1 MFRLVVCQSK
11 VVLKATVLLF
21 GTVAFCVSAKADAI
35 HLVPLCILR
44 ISKGCRTKRG
54 FCYCFGLKFAQWL
67 VIAVRSIDSVSRIVF
82 LLLHCIRRVSYRR
95 TVIIVSADK
104 VWVRNCSPPEFLKT
118 TGFAGL
124 YVLLSPQ
131 LLCSGS
137 NTGLSCQILQ
147 TMVLSRSFLT
157 KTC

>member
-35 HLVPLCILR
+35 HLVPLCVLR

-67 VIAVRSIDSVSRIVF
+67 VIVVRSIDSVSRIVF
-82 LLLHCIRRVSYRR
+82 LLLHCIRRVSYHR
-95 TVIIVSADK
+95 TVIIVSAGK

-124 YVLLSPQ
+124 YVLLAPQ

>member
-1 MFRLVVCQSK
+1 MPVESSFKSH
-11 VVLKATVLLF
+11 
-21 GTVAFCVSAKADAI
+21 GTFVRYRGFLCVSKGGRYSLGTTLYFANLQGLSHKTWF
-35 HLVPLCILR
+35 LLLLR
-44 ISKGCRTKRG
+44 AEVRAVAG
-54 FCYCFGLKFAQWL
+54 YCG
-67 VIAVRSIDSVSRIVF
+67 VRSIDSVSRIVF
-82 LLLHCIRRVSYRR
+82 LLLHCIRRVSYHR

-137 NTGLSCQILQ
+137 LCSGSNTGLSCQILQ